1 MKNIK
6 FKVDKVDGA
15 VFIIPAFLVAWNY
28 NIIEIVFTMFNVGIG
43 LIIKR
48 QNDETN

>member
-6 FKVDKVDGA
+6 FKVDKVDGV

-28 NIIEIVFTMFNVGIG
+28 NIIEIVLTVFNVGIG
-43 LIIKR
+43 LIINRKSYGK
-48 QNDETN
+48 